1 MISSQGK
8 NGSKIIHVDIVVPPT
23 VHEHMEEELELLAVS
38 QELDQLADLAARGEV
53 DAGFFDKAKAVVKKV
68 KDATNKAK
76 ETVKKYKDKVFK
88 KPDYKEVPEDKTHH
102 ASSAPAP
109 QHVVVDFSDKY
120 YTHMENMVKALVKL
134 IESMG
139 RSVENKEQDTGGG
152 AAVNPPPEASDD
164 TQTPENGDGTGTAL
178 ASQTVYF
185 MLQRSNN

>member
-53 DAGFFDKAKAVVKKV
+53 DAGFFDKAKAAVKKV
-68 KDATNKAK
+68 KEATDKAK
-76 ETVKKYKDKVFK
+76 EAVKKYKDKVFK

-139 RSVENKEQDTGGG
+139 KPQDTGGDG
-152 AAVNPPPEASDD
+152 GEKSSENPPPEASDD
-164 TQTPENGDGTGTAL
+164 TPPPENGDGTSTAL